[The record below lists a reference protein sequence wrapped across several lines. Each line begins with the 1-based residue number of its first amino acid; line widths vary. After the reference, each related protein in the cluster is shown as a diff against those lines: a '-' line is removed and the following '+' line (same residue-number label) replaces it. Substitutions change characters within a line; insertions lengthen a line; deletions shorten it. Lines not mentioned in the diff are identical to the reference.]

1 MTRSKKYLS
10 VIKKI
15 EFNQVYK
22 MHDAIQLL
30 YNVKTAKFDETAECV
45 FVLNVEHKK
54 VDQHIRGSVVLP
66 YGLGKKL
73 CIVVIAQ
80 GEQAQKAKELGA
92 DYVGEQELIDK
103 ISNGWTDF
111 DVLISVSSFMPSLT
125 KLGKILGPKGLMP
138 NPKLGTMTDDVEQII
153 RDIQKGRMEYKT
165 DKFSNLH
172 AIIGKISFNKEQLT
186 GNLIFLYNHLISI
199 KPQTIKGE
207 LIKNITISSTMSPG
221 IKVDPLSI
229 K

>member
-10 VIKKI
+10 VSKKI

-66 YGLGKKL
+66 YGLGKKF

-153 RDIQKGRMEYKT
+153 RDIQKGRIEYKT
-165 DKFSNLH
+165 DKFGNLH
-172 AIIGKISFNKEQLT
+172 TIIGKISFNKEQLT

-199 KPQTIKGE
+199 KPKTIKGE

>member
-1 MTRSKKYLS
+1 
-10 VIKKI
+10 
-15 EFNQVYK
+15 
-22 MHDAIQLL
+22 
-30 YNVKTAKFDETAECV
+30 
-45 FVLNVEHKK
+45 VLNVEHKK

-66 YGLGKKL
+66 YGLGKKF

-165 DKFSNLH
+165 DKFGNLH
-172 AIIGKISFNKEQLT
+172 TIIGKISFNKEQLT

-199 KPQTIKGE
+199 KPKTIKGE

>member
-1 MTRSKKYLS
+1 IQPSRSH
-10 VIKKI
+10 
-15 EFNQVYK
+15 
-22 MHDAIQLL
+22 M
-30 YNVKTAKFDETAECV
+30 
-45 FVLNVEHKK
+45 
-54 VDQHIRGSVVLP
+54 
-66 YGLGKKL
+66 
-73 CIVVIAQ
+73 
-80 GEQAQKAKELGA
+80 
-92 DYVGEQELIDK
+92 
-103 ISNGWTDF
+103 
-111 DVLISVSSFMPSLT
+111 T

-165 DKFSNLH
+165 DKFGNLH
-172 AIIGKISFNKEQLT
+172 TIIGKISFNKEQLT

-199 KPQTIKGE
+199 KPKTIKGE

>member
-1 MTRSKKYLS
+1 
-10 VIKKI
+10 
-15 EFNQVYK
+15 
-22 MHDAIQLL
+22 
-30 YNVKTAKFDETAECV
+30 
-45 FVLNVEHKK
+45 
-54 VDQHIRGSVVLP
+54 IRGSVVLP
-66 YGLGKKL
+66 YGLGKKF

-165 DKFSNLH
+165 DKFGNLH
-172 AIIGKISFNKEQLT
+172 TIIGKISFNKEQLT

-199 KPQTIKGE
+199 KPKTIKGE